1 MFHEGQQGIG
11 WQRRFIWSRLGAVCP
26 YAPSLREVIVMPPTT
41 RYTVRLSPALAALV
55 QERIRTSGTPFAVLL
70 REALS
75 AYLAASPPP
84 GPLPPRR
91 QRRHSLRAPGAA
103 RRLDHAGRGAQAR
116 ASTSAASPPPARCHS
131 EGTHARGTA
140 QTYPAPGESAADEA
154 RTWDPHQGAHRRVWP
169 VEGDGVTRRRATSPR
184 SCGRTAPLPAAPA
197 SQPMAPARWLR
208 PRWPRRAD

>member
-1 MFHEGQQGIG
+1 MPLASVRSSSCHPPPATP
-11 WQRRFIWSRLGAVCP
+11 SVCP
-26 YAPSLREVIVMPPTT
+26 LPSLPSSKSGYAPQAHPVPCSSGRPCQRILPPAH
-41 RYTVRLSPALAALV
+41 R
-55 QERIRTSGTPFAVLL
+55 
-70 REALS
+70 
-75 AYLAASPPP
+75 P
-84 GPLPPRR
+84 GPLPPHR

-103 RRLDHAGRGAQAR
+103 RCLDYAGRGAQAR
-116 ASTSAASPPPARCHS
+116 ASISAASPPPARCHS

-140 QTYPAPGESAADEA
+140 QTCPAPGASAADEA
-154 RTWDPHQGAHRRVWP
+154 RTWDPHQGAHGRVRP